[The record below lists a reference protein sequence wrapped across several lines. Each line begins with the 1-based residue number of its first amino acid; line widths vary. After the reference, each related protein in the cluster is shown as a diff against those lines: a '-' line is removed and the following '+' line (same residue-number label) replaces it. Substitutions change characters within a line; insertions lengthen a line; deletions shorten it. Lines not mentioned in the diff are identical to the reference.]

1 MNTREK
7 GIGATQ
13 MNVKIE
19 REILKKFENMIEN
32 QTAINSIDIVNFKQS
47 MRNIASPVGVVTTR
61 HGDVRHGLTA
71 TAICS
76 VSMEPPSMLVCV
88 NRSASA
94 EKLIAESGAF
104 AINMLSEDQHNV
116 ARLFSTPGLAPEG
129 RYAEG
134 DWHHLETGSPVLN
147 GAAVSFDCLVEK
159 CIEWGTHNL
168 YIGRVVAAETF
179 NHEILLYKDG
189 AFRQVA
195 KNR

>member
-1 MNTREK
+1 
-7 GIGATQ
+7 
-13 MNVKIE
+13 MNVKIDRNIME
-19 REILKKFENMIEN
+19 KFENIIQN
-32 QTAINSIDIVNFKQS
+32 QTAINSVEVFDFKQS

-134 DWHHLETGSPVLN
+134 EWHYLETGSPVLN
-147 GAAVSFDCLVEK
+147 GATVSFDCLVEK

-168 YIGRVVAAETF
+168 YIGRVVATETF
-179 NHEILLYKDG
+179 DHEILLYKDG

-195 KNR
+195 KHR